1 MKYSLLLFLII
12 ASVTAFAQN
21 EDVLVLLKDA
31 TRQNWTAPK
40 GNRTGIK
47 FAIKVVVNTKLNTS
61 FKNVWIGEEN
71 VPFDATLFSPNE
83 ENKINPGDSLLL
95 TYNMVKDV
103 FNDNSEAPKL
113 PFKYI
118 GAALVEVYIDGIPR
132 YFTINEFREL
142 E

>member
-1 MKYSLLLFLII
+1 MKSSLLLLLFL
-12 ASVTAFAQN
+12 ASISAFGQHD
-21 EDVLVLLKDA
+21 DVLVLLKDA

-47 FAIKVVVNTKLNTS
+47 FAIKVVVNTKLTAS

-83 ENKINPGDSLLL
+83 ENKINRGDSLLL
-95 TYNMVKDV
+95 TYTMVKDV
-103 FNDNSEAPKL
+103 FNDNSEAPKV

-132 YFTINEFREL
+132 YFTVNEFREL